1 MKKIL
6 ADLSNL
12 VSEYIPYILEDY
24 RILSELDFIFAKA
37 LLAKDYNGTA
47 PVFNTDGRIRIRKGR
62 HPLLDPKRVVPIDIH
77 LGTDFDLLIVTGP
90 NTGGK
95 TVSLKTVGLFFT
107 LMGQA
112 GLHIPANDNSELS
125 VFTDVFADIG
135 DEQSIEQNLSTFSS
149 HMTNIVS
156 ILEHVNEQSLV
167 LFDELFVREPI
178 RRRVRHW
185 LFPFCHSFIAAASV
199 PWQRRITARSRFLPF
214 LRKVWKMPAVNSM
227 WKPYVRPI
235 AF

>member
-1 MKKIL
+1 MVHDQSSTGSTLFIEPLAVVNLNNELKELYLKEQEEIEKIL

-95 TVSLKTVGLFFT
+95 TVSLKTV
-107 LMGQA
+107 
-112 GLHIPANDNSELS
+112 
-125 VFTDVFADIG
+125 
-135 DEQSIEQNLSTFSS
+135 
-149 HMTNIVS
+149 
-156 ILEHVNEQSLV
+156 
-167 LFDELFVREPI
+167 
-178 RRRVRHW
+178 
-185 LFPFCHSFIAAASV
+185 
-199 PWQRRITARSRFLPF
+199 
-214 LRKVWKMPAVNSM
+214 
-227 WKPYVRPI
+227 
-235 AF
+235 